1 MITDPIADY
10 LTRIRNGLSAGL
22 ATVEVPSSR
31 LKLEISRILTEQGY
45 IDGFEKQPADV
56 GEKISV
62 QLKYTKDHQ
71 PVITGIERVSR
82 PGRRRY
88 VDHASV
94 PRVQGGT
101 GTAIVTTSHGV
112 MTGHDAKKT
121 GVGGEVVAYVW

>member
-1 MITDPIADY
+1 MTTDPSSDY
-10 LTRIRNGLSAGL
+10 QTRIRNGLGAGQP
-22 ATVEVPSSR
+22 TVEVPCSK

-45 IDGFEKQPADV
+45 ISGYEKEPAEV
-56 GEKISV
+56 GEKITV
-62 QLKYTKDHQ
+62 RLKYTDDRR
-71 PVITGIERVSR
+71 PVISGLERVSR

-112 MTGHDAKKT
+112 MTGHEARKE
-121 GVGGEVVAYVW
+121 GIGGEVVAYVW